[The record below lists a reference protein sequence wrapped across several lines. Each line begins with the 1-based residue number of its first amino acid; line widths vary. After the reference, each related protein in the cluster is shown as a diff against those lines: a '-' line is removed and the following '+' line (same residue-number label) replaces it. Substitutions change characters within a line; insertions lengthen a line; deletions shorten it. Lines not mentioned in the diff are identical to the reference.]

1 MLKFLKIFYEHF
13 IICLSSPLSLFPHHS
28 STILFLTLV
37 LLQFVVDIAIISMI
51 YPNYHKK
58 IITTYNKYFHY
69 DFPFRFF
76 LLPFRRKNNSI
87 KFFFSGYSFLSIKLF
102 NENSL
107 SNSNWSKKKIAK
119 NIQIRI
125 MKKTFLYMSSI
136 ELFGWFLWIRQIHHF
151 VSSSLDNE

>member
-37 LLQFVVDIAIISMI
+37 LLQFVVDIAIISMN

-76 LLPFRRKNNSI
+76 FC
-87 KFFFSGYSFLSIKLF
+87 LSEEKTT
-102 NENSL
+102 L
-107 SNSNWSKKKIAK
+107 SNSFFQAIHSYRWNCSMKILYQIPIDRRKRSRKTYRYELWKKRFFTWA
-119 NIQIRI
+119 Q
-125 MKKTFLYMSSI
+125 
-136 ELFGWFLWIRQIHHF
+136 
-151 VSSSLDNE
+151 

>member
-37 LLQFVVDIAIISMI
+37 LLQFVVDIAIISMN

-87 KFFFSGYSFLSIKLF
+87 KFFFSGYFHSYRLNCSM
-102 NENSL
+102 
-107 SNSNWSKKKIAK
+107 KILY
-119 NIQIRI
+119 QIPIDRR
-125 MKKTFLYMSSI
+125 KRSRKTYRY
-136 ELFGWFLWIRQIHHF
+136 EL
-151 VSSSLDNE
+151 